1 MCFNH
6 TCQIWGN
13 WALFNYETFAHL
25 LGAREV
31 LFYKHTI
38 IRKKLKKN
46 NRERWIWSTRG
57 EETKLFEEKG
67 LETLLAE
74 CWWFR
79 VLHLSMSFKCF
90 SIRYFFRL
98 MDSSEIAKY
107 AWKHNCGNVI
117 SSSSRPV
124 GTMSYTGAPCARLMK
139 KPELLVRKETV

>member
-13 WALFNYETFAHL
+13 WTLFNYETVCTLAGCTWGDIL
-25 LGAREV
+25 YTRN
-31 LFYKHTI
+31 YQ
-38 IRKKLKKN
+38 KKILKN
-46 NRERWIWSTRG
+46 NTQRGIWSTRG

-67 LETLLAE
+67 LETLLAK

-79 VLHLSMSFKCF
+79 VLHLSMSFMCF
-90 SIRYFFRL
+90 SIRYFFKR

-107 AWKHNCGNVI
+107 AWKHNCGNLI
-117 SSSSRPV
+117 LSSPRPA